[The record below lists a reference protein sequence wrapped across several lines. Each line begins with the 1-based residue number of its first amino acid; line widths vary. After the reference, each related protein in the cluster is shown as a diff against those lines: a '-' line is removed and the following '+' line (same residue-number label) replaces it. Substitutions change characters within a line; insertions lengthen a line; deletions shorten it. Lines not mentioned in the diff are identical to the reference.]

1 MGSRASLGKLVS
13 SFLPG
18 KAQETA
24 GTRQAKASR
33 FAYPHT
39 QSAVH
44 EPVPQSTPEPAAA
57 QQAKVRHRAQQQ
69 VSARARLAGQG
80 GVPAAAAPRSR
91 PRPAVASR
99 PVGFHDLPP
108 EVLQI
113 MAASPSA
120 RKAMQGVNWELHA
133 AAGQSVRKLTIQNPE
148 DIEAFLDKAGIG
160 GLDQITL
167 SAAGAKSTRFTD
179 RDIAK
184 IVARV
189 PNLKAL
195 HIVNATG
202 LTNAA
207 LQHIQGL
214 RALEMLELTGCN
226 QVTQHHD
233 LVYPAAP
240 GTQAS
245 SGLSPCPNL
254 QLLVAPNQDLCRR
267 M

>member
-1 MGSRASLGKLVS
+1 
-13 SFLPG
+13 
-18 KAQETA
+18 
-24 GTRQAKASR
+24 
-33 FAYPHT
+33 
-39 QSAVH
+39 
-44 EPVPQSTPEPAAA
+44 
-57 QQAKVRHRAQQQ
+57 
-69 VSARARLAGQG
+69 
-80 GVPAAAAPRSR
+80 
-91 PRPAVASR
+91 
-99 PVGFHDLPP
+99 VGLKDLPP
-108 EVLQI
+108 EVLQM
-113 MAASPSA
+113 MASSPSA
-120 RKAMQGVNWELHA
+120 RKAMQGVNWEMHA

-148 DIEAFLDKAGIG
+148 DLEAFIDKAGIG
-160 GLDQITL
+160 GLDKITL
-167 SAAGAKSTRFTD
+167 DMGKGMPNRFTD

-214 RALEMLELTGCN
+214 RALEVLELTGCD

-254 QLLVAPNQDLCRR
+254 QLLVAPNQDVCRR
-267 M
+267 I